1 MPYTANVCKQ
11 SFATAFI
18 SPFFGR
24 DAERCFDAAIC
35 AGRKSIVWRFT
46 VTMTQPSVDI
56 SARTPDKDYLDV
68 FDTNANS
75 HCLPL
80 LATAIGYKL
89 RRAQL
94 AVFQDF
100 QKSFACVKLRPTE
113 FAVLSLIATNP
124 GQKQTEVAEQL
135 GIKRA
140 NFVALMD
147 CLETRGLAE
156 RRKGDIDRRSH
167 SLHLTAKG
175 SDFIAEI
182 SKLWAQHEKRIIER
196 LGGEENRDALI
207 ALLDRLLAG
216 KKRTPIPRR

>member
-11 SFATAFI
+11 SFATSVI
-18 SPFFGR
+18 SPIFGR
-24 DAERCFDAAIC
+24 DAKLCFDAAVY

-46 VTMTQPSVDI
+46 VKMTQPSVKV
-56 SARTPDKDYLDV
+56 STGSPGNEYLDV
-68 FDTNANS
+68 FDSNAQS
-75 HCLPL
+75 PCLPL

-94 AVFQDF
+94 VVFQDF

-167 SLHLTAKG
+167 SLHLTEKG

-196 LGGEENRDALI
+196 LGGEDNRDALI

-216 KKRTPIPRR
+216 KKRVSIPRG